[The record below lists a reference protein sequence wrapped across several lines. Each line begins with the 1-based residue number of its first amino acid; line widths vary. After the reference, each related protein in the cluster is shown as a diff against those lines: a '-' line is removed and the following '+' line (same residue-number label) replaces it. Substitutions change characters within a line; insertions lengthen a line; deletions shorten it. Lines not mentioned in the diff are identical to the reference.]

1 MMKTELTKKVITCE
15 PDDLIVG
22 TYPPARVG
30 AGVIAANAGA
40 LKRGTILAKN
50 SAGKLDILGKDT
62 SAKPFGVLCDD
73 VEVGAE
79 EATAAVYIGGKFNSN
94 KITVNDGYT
103 MTEDDKDTLRA
114 YGIEFIAALKY

>member
-1 MMKTELTKKVITCE
+1 MTTKLNKKVITCE

-22 TYPPARVG
+22 TLPHARVG
-30 AGVIAANAGA
+30 SGIIAANAGT
-40 LKRGTILAKN
+40 LKRGTVLAKN

-73 VEVGAE
+73 VEIKEE

-94 KITVNDGYT
+94 RITVKEGYT

-114 YGIEFIAALKY
+114 YGIEFTAALKY